1 MKLEGGI
8 RTVFGH
14 YNFQDD
20 SFRIN
25 QNQVRVSSS
34 FDTND
39 WQHGSTSDVFVNG
52 SFITQDTN
60 VLDQWVFVRTYRSNN
75 TGFGNS
81 FRYEI
86 SKGHSGGG
94 RSYRGKINLILAY
107 ERKLTNQEV
116 QDIYQALSPRLS
128 GNEISISV
136 SNSLSLHQLTRVFQ
150 LEQMWVF

>member
-1 MKLEGGI
+1 MVIIIFKTIL
-8 RTVFGH
+8 
-14 YNFQDD
+14 
-20 SFRIN
+20 SRIN

-75 TGFGNS
+75 TGFFGNS

-86 SKGHSGGG
+86 SKDIVVVGDLTE
-94 RSYRGKINLILAY
+94 GKLI
-107 ERKLTNQEV
+107 
-116 QDIYQALSPRLS
+116 
-128 GNEISISV
+128 
-136 SNSLSLHQLTRVFQ
+136 
-150 LEQMWVF
+150 